1 MFETLSYAT
10 LQHYWWFIISVLG
23 AFLVFLL
30 FVQGGQ
36 TLIYVIGKNDTEQS
50 LIVNS
55 LGRKWEFTFTTLVVF
70 GGALFASFPLFYSTS
85 FGGAYWLW
93 MTILFCFVIQAVS
106 YEYRSKP
113 NNFLGKKT
121 FDVFL
126 FINGALGTFLLG
138 VAVATFFTGANF
150 TVNFSN
156 IASQQGNIISQW
168 TSPWHGLEAIA
179 DWRNV
184 LLGLAV
190 FFLARTLALLYFM
203 NNIDHPEIFNRSIR
217 HLILNSIPFV
227 VFFVAFLAV
236 VLTMPG
242 QRYDSVNQL
251 VYVEPL
257 KFWRS
262 FIELPLLAII
272 LLAGVGLTLFG
283 IAISIFRRSTKGIW
297 YSGCGVILVVFA
309 LFMVLAYRDN
319 CYYPSKVDFQ
329 SSLHLGNSSSSYF
342 TLTVMS
348 YVSTLVPFVAAYMFW
363 AWRAINR
370 KKLSDKE
377 LEEGGHVY

>member
-297 YSGCGVILVVFA
+297 YSGSGVILVVFA

>member
-36 TLIYVIGKNDTEQS
+36 TIIYVIGKNDTEQS

-150 TVNFSN
+150 TVNLEN
-156 IASQQGNIISQW
+156 IANQRERIISQW

-184 LLGLAV
+184 LLGLAI
-190 FFLARTLALLYFM
+190 FFLARTLALLYFL
-203 NNIDHPEIFNRSIR
+203 NNIDQPEIFKRSIR
-217 HLILNSIPFV
+217 QLILNSIPFV
-227 VFFVAFLAV
+227 IFFVAFLV
-236 VLTMPG
+236 VILTMPG
-242 QRYDSVNQL
+242 QRYDSINQL
-251 VYVEPL
+251 VYVEPY

-262 FIELPLLAII
+262 FTELPVLAII
-272 LLAGVGLTLFG
+272 LVTGIGLTLLG

-297 YSGCGVILVVFA
+297 FSGSGVILVVFA
-309 LFMVLAYRDN
+309 LFMVLAYRGN
-319 CYYPSKVDFQ
+319 CYYPSNVDFQ
-329 SSLHLGNSSSSYF
+329 SSLHLGNSSSSHF

-348 YVSTLVPFVAAYMFW
+348 YASMLVPFVAAYMFW

-370 KKLSDKE
+370 NKLSDKE

>member
-156 IASQQGNIISQW
+156 IASQQGNVISQW

-297 YSGCGVILVVFA
+297 YSGSGVILVVFA